1 MHNPWRETSGHS
13 MATVATGFHA
23 QDAEANWVRLRTL
36 ILLRWMAIA
45 GQIAAILV
53 ASQLYGLDLPLGL
66 SALAV
71 GVSVVV
77 NLLLVTLFPESRRLS
92 EAEAFLTLLF
102 DLGQLAVLIFLTG
115 GLTNPF
121 AILVLAPV
129 TISASIL
136 RLRSTIALGALAIL
150 IVTAALFWHLPL
162 RFADGG
168 ALLIPPL
175 FVFGFWLSIVIGIL
189 FLGLY
194 SRRVATEMRSMS
206 EALLAT
212 QMALAREQKLTD
224 LAGVVAAAAHEL
236 GTPLATIKLVSAE
249 LIEELASQP
258 ELQEDARL
266 IRDQADRC
274 RDILRNMGRA
284 GKDDRHLRQAPLSAV
299 LREAAE
305 PHLARG
311 KQVDFSFGPVQ
322 DGKPDQPSIQRRPE
336 VIHGLRNLVQNAVD
350 FAHSRVWVEGEWSA
364 KRIVVRITDDGDGF
378 PPSVIG
384 RIGDPFVRARRS
396 DPETEK
402 RPGYEGMGLGLFIA
416 KTLLERS
423 GADLSFA
430 NATDPFLSPKD
441 RPDRS
446 GAVIEAVW
454 DAADLVAPP
463 TPGGLG
469 ENQPISE

>member
-1 MHNPWRETSGHS
+1 MVTGSSGYQ
-13 MATVATGFHA
+13 VHA
-23 QDAEANWVRLRTL
+23 AGANWVRLRTL

-45 GQIAAILV
+45 GQATAILV
-53 ASQLYGLDLPLGL
+53 ASQIYRLDLPLGL
-66 SALAV
+66 CVLAI
-71 GVSVVV
+71 GTSILA
-77 NLLLVTLFPESRRLS
+77 NLFLVMLFPENRRLT

-102 DLGQLAVLIFLTG
+102 DLGQLAFLIFVTG

-129 TISASIL
+129 TISASVL
-136 RLRSTIALGALAIL
+136 RLRSTVALGALAIL
-150 IVTAALFWHLPL
+150 VVTLAMFWYLPL
-162 RFADGG
+162 RFADGS
-168 ALLIPPL
+168 ALVVPRL
-175 FVFGFWLSIVIGIL
+175 FAFGFWLSIVIGIL

-194 SRRVATEMRSMS
+194 SRRVSTEMRSMS

-249 LIEELASQP
+249 LIEELADKP
-258 ELQEDARL
+258 DLLEDVRL

-274 RDILRNMGRA
+274 RDILRDMGRA
-284 GKDDRHLRQAPLSAV
+284 GKDDLHLRQAPLSAV

-305 PHLARG
+305 PHVARG
-311 KQVDFSFGPVQ
+311 KRVDFAFGPLR
-322 DGKPDQPSIQRRPE
+322 DGEDQQPTIQRRPE
-336 VIHGLRNLVQNAVD
+336 IIHGLRNLVQNAVD
-350 FAHSRVWVEGEWSA
+350 FARSTVWVEGEWTA
-364 KRIVVRITDDGDGF
+364 RRITIRITDDGDGF

-396 DPETEK
+396 DQDAAQ

-423 GADLSFA
+423 GAELSFV
-430 NATDPFLSPKD
+430 NATDPFLAPED
-441 RPDRS
+441 RPERS
-446 GAVIEAVW
+446 GAVVEAVW
-454 DAADLVAPP
+454 DLEDLVSP
-463 TPGGLG
+463 TTGGLG
-469 ENQPISE
+469 PNTRFES

>member
-1 MHNPWRETSGHS
+1 MVNPVRETSRHS
-13 MATVATGFHA
+13 MVIGTSGFPA
-23 QDAEANWVRLRTL
+23 RDEGANLVRLRTL
-36 ILLRWMAIA
+36 ILLRWMAIV

-53 ASQLYGLDLPLGL
+53 ASQVYALQLPLGL
-66 SALAV
+66 CALAV
-71 GVSVVV
+71 GVSVLA
-77 NLLLVTLFPESRRLS
+77 NLLLVVLFPENRRLS

-102 DLGQLAVLIFLTG
+102 DLAQLSFLLVLTG

-129 TISASIL
+129 TISASVL
-136 RLRSTIALGALAIL
+136 RLRSTVVLGGLAIL
-150 IVTAALFWHLPL
+150 VVSAAVFWYLPL
-162 RFADGG
+162 RFADGT
-168 ALLIPPL
+168 ALVIPRL
-175 FVFGFWLSIVIGIL
+175 FAFGFWLSIVIGIL

-194 SRRVATEMRSMS
+194 SRRVATEMRHMS

-249 LIEELASQP
+249 LIDELDGQP

-266 IRDQADRC
+266 IRAQADRC
-274 RDILRNMGRA
+274 RDILRDMGRA
-284 GKDDRHLRQAPLSAV
+284 GKDDLHLRQAPLSAV

-311 KQVDFSFGPVQ
+311 KQVEFAFAPLQ
-322 DGKPDQPSIQRRPE
+322 DGDEARPSILRRPE

-350 FAHSRVWVEGEWSA
+350 FARTTVWVEGEWTSR
-364 KRIVVRITDDGDGF
+364 RIIIRITDDGDGF

-396 DPETEK
+396 EAETDR

-430 NATDPFLSPKD
+430 NATDPFLAPED
-441 RPDRS
+441 RPERS
-446 GAVIEAVW
+446 GAVVEAVW
-454 DAADLVAPP
+454 DVADLVAPAVQ
-463 TPGGLG
+463 GGLG
-469 ENQPISE
+469 ENTRISE

>member
-1 MHNPWRETSGHS
+1 MS
-13 MATVATGFHA
+13 TVATGFHA
-23 QDAEANWVRLRTL
+23 RDAGANWVRLRTL

-45 GQIAAILV
+45 GQVAAILV
-53 ASQLYGLDLPLGL
+53 ASQVYMLDLPLGL

-71 GVSVVV
+71 GLSVLA
-77 NLLLVTLFPESRRLS
+77 NLLLVMLFPENRRLT

-102 DLGQLAVLIFLTG
+102 DLSQLAFLIFLTG

-129 TISASIL
+129 TISASVL
-136 RLRSTIALGALAIL
+136 RLRSTVVLATLAIL
-150 IVTAALFWHLPL
+150 VVTAALFWHVPL
-162 RFADGG
+162 RFADGRT
-168 ALLIPPL
+168 LEIPPL

-249 LIEELASQP
+249 LIEELETQP

-266 IRDQADRC
+266 IRAQADRC
-274 RDILRNMGRA
+274 RDILRDMGRA

-311 KQVDFSFGPVQ
+311 KQVEFAFGPIQ
-322 DGKPDQPSIQRRPE
+322 DGAGEQPSILRRPE

-350 FAHSRVWVEGEWSA
+350 FAQSRVWVEGEWTA
-364 KRIVVRITDDGDGF
+364 RRIIIRITDDGEGF

-396 DPETEK
+396 EPGPEK

-423 GADLSFA
+423 GAELSFA
-430 NATDPFLSPKD
+430 NATDPFLAPED

-446 GAVIEAVW
+446 GAVVEAVW
-454 DAADLVAPP
+454 DVDDLVAPV

-469 ENQPISE
+469 ENQPIAE

>member
-1 MHNPWRETSGHS
+1 MANPLRETSGHN
-13 MATVATGFHA
+13 MVFGIPGFQA
-23 QDAEANWVRLRTL
+23 RDAGANMVRLRTL

-53 ASQLYGLDLPLGL
+53 ASQVYGLQLPLGL
-66 SALAV
+66 CALAV
-71 GVSVVV
+71 GLSVMA
-77 NLLLVTLFPESRRLS
+77 NLLLVMLFPENRRLS

-102 DLGQLAVLIFLTG
+102 DLGQLAFLLFLTG

-129 TISASIL
+129 TISASVL
-136 RLRSTIALGALAIL
+136 RLRSTVVLGGLAIL
-150 IVTAALFWHLPL
+150 VVSVAVFWYVPL
-162 RFADGG
+162 RFADGN
-168 ALLIPPL
+168 ALVIPRL
-175 FVFGFWLSIVIGIL
+175 FAFGFWLSIVIGIL

-249 LIEELASQP
+249 LIEELEGQP
-258 ELQEDARL
+258 ELQDDARL
-266 IRDQADRC
+266 IRTQADRC
-274 RDILRNMGRA
+274 RDILRDMGRA
-284 GKDDRHLRQAPLSAV
+284 GKDDLHLRQAPLSAV

-305 PHLARG
+305 PHLSRG
-311 KQVDFSFGPVQ
+311 KRVEFAFAPVQ
-322 DGKPDQPSIQRRPE
+322 DGDEAQPSILRRPE

-350 FAHSRVWVEGEWSA
+350 FARTTVWVEGEWTSR
-364 KRIVVRITDDGDGF
+364 RIIVRITDDGDGF

-384 RIGDPFVRARRS
+384 RIGDPFVRARR
-396 DPETEK
+396 PEPEAEK

-423 GADLSFA
+423 GAELSFA
-430 NATDPFLSPKD
+430 NATDPFLAPED
-441 RPDRS
+441 RPERS
-446 GAVIEAVW
+446 GAVVEAIW
-454 DAADLVAPP
+454 DVADIAPP
-463 TPGGLG
+463 PTAGGLG
-469 ENQPISE
+469 ENTRIES